1 MKMADDMGVTPKII
15 NNFPKEPM
23 SDAMTLDLLREMRPS
38 EYTKLMNKEQGAVV
52 EEDIELNKQL
62 ETAKAF
68 MSREE

>member
-1 MKMADDMGVTPKII
+1 
-15 NNFPKEPM
+15 
-23 SDAMTLDLLREMRPS
+23 MRPS

>member
-1 MKMADDMGVTPKII
+1 MGVFSAKIVAEFTP
-15 NNFPKEPM
+15 PKTWILEEPL
-23 SDAMTLDLLREMRPS
+23 SFV
-38 EYTKLMNKEQGAVV
+38 TKLMNKEQGAVV